1 MDLDRKIAVIT
12 GASGGLGA
20 ATATALIE
28 KNAKVYGLAR
38 NLGALN
44 KLKNKLGERFVPVQ
58 LDISNHDAVTNWVTE
73 TFSEKIMPDILVNN
87 AGQGSFGKNR

>member
-1 MDLDRKIAVIT
+1 MDITKKIAIVT

-44 KLKNKLGERFVPVQ
+44 KLKNQLGERFVPVQ
-58 LDISNHDAVTNWVTE
+58 LNISNQEAVTN
-73 TFSEKIMPDILVNN
+73 
-87 AGQGSFGKNR
+87 